1 MDRWRIARQSLSLP
15 TPLLAPLNDYINLCN
30 TGKQLQPTCNIFD
43 KFPDL
48 IIQGRN
54 TTQINYDPGLKF
66 MQILILFVFF
76 FSFVSAEMS
85 CSCSKTC
92 VVKKMTKSCMKA
104 CNDYFSRKWWETNPL
119 QIISYVR
126 LQYNHYNRETNKRLK
141 GGKNNK

>member
-1 MDRWRIARQSLSLP
+1 MDRWRIAQQSLSLP

-54 TTQINYDPGLKF
+54 TTKINYDLGLKF

-76 FSFVSAEMS
+76 FSFFRWNILQLFKDVR
-85 CSCSKTC
+85 SKEDDE
-92 VVKKMTKSCMKA
+92 KLH
-104 CNDYFSRKWWETNPL
+104 EGL
-119 QIISYVR
+119 QR
-126 LQYNHYNRETNKRLK
+126 LFQSQVMRD
-141 GGKNNK
+141 

>member
-1 MDRWRIARQSLSLP
+1 MLYIAHQWLSKCSETRP
-15 TPLLAPLNDYINLCN
+15 THGQMKNCTTKSLLAPLNDYINLCN

-54 TTQINYDPGLKF
+54 TTQINYDLCLKF

-119 QIISYVR
+119 QIIS
-126 LQYNHYNRETNKRLK
+126 
-141 GGKNNK
+141 